1 MSDQNNQQG
10 YVQGGQPQGYPQ
22 QNVQMNQQPYG
33 QGYPQQGQ
41 MNQQGYMQGGH
52 PQGYPQQNVQMN
64 QQGYGQGYP
73 QQGQMNQQPYGQ
85 GYPQQAQMGQNMM
98 QGYQRPTGG
107 GRPPQ
112 PKKSK
117 TGLIVGIVIAAIAL
131 IAGIILLVFKDKIF
145 GDDEKKKEPT
155 TTEFT
160 YEPTVTD
167 ATTEEPDTEEPTTEI
182 AIETTGG
189 YDTYQEVLENFWE
202 GYEYCD
208 KDQIYSCF
216 YTDYPDCAND
226 AETMYNSSLNND
238 AAITVHYDEL
248 QVTYEDGGEDG
259 LVDFGMAVIDAKTYT
274 AGVPMTQNVNGI
286 DYEIID
292 KYDGVVMQLENGKW
306 YVAYQNSLGADIIS
320 IGGEP
325 VDNGGSN
332 TDPGTTTNNG
342 GSSDVDE
349 TMYLGYGDLK
359 TMGDS
364 TCGYV
369 DVPSDWVDFYEAGG
383 IEAAEATCQM
393 ASPDASA
400 IITMCVFDNGMTAYD
415 YASALYD
422 TMLADSEATDV
433 KTAQVKIGGYD
444 AYQVYATY
452 GTGYLITYSFEA
464 EDGKLHYVAV
474 EMPESMATIVFNIE
488 GTYRLTE

>member
-1 MSDQNNQQG
+1 
-10 YVQGGQPQGYPQ
+10 
-22 QNVQMNQQPYG
+22 MN
-33 QGYPQQGQ
+33 QGYPQQGMQ
-41 MNQQGYMQGGH
+41 MN
-52 PQGYPQQNVQMN
+52 
-64 QQGYGQGYP
+64 
-73 QQGQMNQQPYGQ
+73 Q

-98 QGYQRPTGG
+98 QGYPQQGYSRTAGG

-167 ATTEEPDTEEPTTEI
+167 ATTEEPTTEI
-182 AIETTGG
+182 AIEAEGG

-202 GYEYCD
+202 GYEYCN
-208 KDQIYSCF
+208 KDQIYACF

-226 AETMYNSSLNND
+226 AETMYNSALNND
-238 AAITVHYDEL
+238 AIITVHYDEL
-248 QVTYEDGGEDG
+248 EVTYEDGGEDT

-274 AGVPMTQNVNGI
+274 AGVPMTQDVNGI

-306 YVAYQNSLGADIIS
+306 YVAYQNSLGADIVS

-325 VDNGGSN
+325 VDNGGTTPDS
-332 TDPGTTTNNG
+332 GTTTNSG
-342 GSSDVDE
+342 GSSTVDE

-364 TCGYV
+364 LCGYV
-369 DVPSDWVDFYEAGG
+369 DVPSDWIDFYEAGG
-383 IEAAEATCQM
+383 IDAAEATCQM
-393 ASPDASA
+393 SSPDARA

-415 YASALYD
+415 YACAVYD
-422 TMLADSEATDV
+422 TMAAEGTADEV
-433 KTAQVKIGGYD
+433 NTAQVKIGGYD
-444 AYQVYATY
+444 AYQVYAIY
-452 GTGYLITYSFEA
+452 GTEYLITYSFET

-474 EMPESMATIVFNIE
+474 EMPDSMAAIALNIE
-488 GTYRLTE
+488 GSFRFTE